1 MSKTKDNTVT
11 IKTTVSLN
19 GKDINT
25 EIKLKIED
33 IQRILDT
40 RGPQGVNTAIQ
51 QVTQAYY
58 NKINDNIKDILN
70 EPI

>member
-1 MSKTKDNTVT
+1 MSKIKDNTVT

-25 EIKLKIED
+25 EIKIKIDD

-40 RGPQGVNTAIQ
+40 KGPQGVNTAIQ

-58 NKINDNIKDILN
+58 NKINDNIRDILN
-70 EPI
+70 EPL

>member
-11 IKTTVSLN
+11 INTTVSLN

>member
-1 MSKTKDNTVT
+1 MSKVKDNTIT

-40 RGPQGVNTAIQ
+40 RGPQGVNAAIQ

-58 NKINDNIKDILN
+58 NKINENIKDILN

>member
-1 MSKTKDNTVT
+1 MSKIKDNTVT

-25 EIKLKIED
+25 EIKIKIED

-40 RGPQGVNTAIQ
+40 KGPQGVNTAIQ

-58 NKINDNIKDILN
+58 NKINDNIRDILN
-70 EPI
+70 EPL

>member
-1 MSKTKDNTVT
+1 MSKIKDNIVT

-25 EIKLKIED
+25 DLKIKIED
-33 IQRILDT
+33 IQKILDT
-40 RGPQGVNTAIQ
+40 RGPQGVNTAVQ

-58 NKINDNIKDILN
+58 NRINDNIRDILN

>member
-1 MSKTKDNTVT
+1 MSKIKDNTVT

-25 EIKLKIED
+25 EIKIKIED

-58 NKINDNIKDILN
+58 NKINDNIRDILN
-70 EPI
+70 EPL